1 VNSSRRVTVVSG
13 TAETRIVEILRQR
26 ILAGELV
33 GGDRLRQLDV
43 SEELGV
49 STTPVREAFR
59 SLAAEG
65 LLQID
70 SHRGAVVREMTPA
83 ELLEIYQLQLLVE
96 RDNLAYALPRMG
108 EDDLAAAQAAQD
120 AMRQTRDAVDWALLN
135 RDFHLALA
143 LPAGRP
149 RVHRLL
155 SDLLNL
161 TAVQIRS
168 DIDNWTGRRRQALAE
183 HDRMLEA
190 ARTGVIE
197 EAAAALTE
205 HTSAPIRNLESVLGQ
220 TPLTASSAASLTSP
234 RSGPR

>member
-1 VNSSRRVTVVSG
+1 M
-13 TAETRIVEILRQR
+13 EILRER

-70 SHRGAVVREMTPA
+70 SHRGAVVREMSPA

-96 RDNLAYALPRMG
+96 RDNLGHALARMT
-108 EDDLAAAQAAQD
+108 AQALAEAEQAQE
-120 AMRQTRDAVDWALLN
+120 AMRQTEDAVQWVLLN

-149 RVHRLL
+149 RVYRLL

-161 TAVQIRS
+161 TAVQIRG
-168 DIDNWTGRRRQALAE
+168 DIDSWDGRRAQALAE
-183 HDRMLEA
+183 HDRLLQA
-190 ARTGVIE
+190 VRAGQAQT
-197 EAAAALTE
+197 AAAVLTE
-205 HTSAPIRNLESVLGQ
+205 HTSAPIRNLEGVLGQ
-220 TPLTASSAASLTSP
+220 
-234 RSGPR
+234 